1 MDFSEIQKLINQ
13 FENSE
18 IRELKLDQ
26 DDFHLYLNKN
36 RVSKTEATVAQTNLS
51 QEPISSTEKVKKIF
65 HQQ

>member
-26 DDFHLYLNKN
+26 DDFHLYLNK
-36 RVSKTEATVAQTNLS
+36 
-51 QEPISSTEKVKKIF
+51 IG
-65 HQQ
+65 